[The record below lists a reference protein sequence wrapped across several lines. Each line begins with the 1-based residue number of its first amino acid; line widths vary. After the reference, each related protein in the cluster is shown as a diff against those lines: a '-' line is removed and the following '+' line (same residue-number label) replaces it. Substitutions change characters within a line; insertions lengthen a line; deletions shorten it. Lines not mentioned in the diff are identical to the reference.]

1 MENAR
6 QFPLIEFLSNDEL
19 LRIHGEAVVG
29 YNDYEAAL
37 LLTSKELGR
46 RALFIGDVMSYYD
59 ASVDLDST
67 PNPPD
72 APQLWTTNQDWG

>member
-1 MENAR
+1 MEKPR
-6 QFPLIEFLSNDEL
+6 LFPLIELLDDEKL
-19 LRIHGEAVVG
+19 LRVHAEAVAG
-29 YNDYEAAL
+29 YNEYEAAL
-37 LLTSKELGR
+37 LLTSQELGR
-46 RALFIGDVMSYYD
+46 RAILIGDVMSYYD